1 MMKTFIFFFLF
12 TSLLFAETSAFEAGN
27 LDSPNPYGL
36 TQDEKHILQNQ
47 EDIKNLKELVISQ
60 TKLLKNQQ
68 TEINRLKLKLLNYK
82 MTLDLLKQKMA
93 GVETLLPQFEQ
104 NGVDLEKLK
113 KEFNQTQIATLNLEE
128 VVKGNQLREQNN
140 TQRIINLIETL
151 AQNLDKLENKFN
163 SFKNKKD
170 DFKSLSKYKM
180 FDKAISYFRKSEFSK
195 AKEIFSYLY
204 EKNYKPATTLFYLG
218 EIEYKRGH
226 FKNALAFYKNSIQKY
241 PKNTFFT
248 AELLYHTG
256 YSLQKIGQKEAAKKS
271 YLKIINDFPDSI
283 FVKYAKKR
291 IENLEKTK

>member
-1 MMKTFIFFFLF
+1 MKTFIFFFLF